1 MTPIKRHCQFLVD
14 KEKGKEDGR
23 LRYRIKWNREIV
35 AFNVGYRV
43 YLSKWSKETQRCVQN
58 TTHGRDKIS
67 ASEINRAIQIME
79 DDISSIFYKYE
90 MNDIMPTKEN
100 IREDYNLIARDINLK
115 ENIVKLVD
123 LFQTFINDQSKSN
136 HWSAST
142 IKKMTTILKHLTRYK
157 ADANLDEIT
166 ETYLQG
172 FIDYLLYNRKMRNTT
187 IEKNY
192 RLLMWFL
199 RWATK
204 HEYITTKAHILF
216 EPKFKNSTKEVIFLD
231 WNELIALY
239 NYDFKQRKYL
249 ERVRDVFCF
258 CSFTGLR
265 YSDVANLSRADVH
278 DDHIEIVTQKTDDRL
293 IIELNKYSK
302 ELLDKYKDIPI
313 EENKALPII
322 SMQKMNE
329 YLKKIGKMLNFNEPI
344 KDTYYK
350 GNRRFETTNPKWEL
364 LSTHCARRTF
374 VVNAISLGVPTHVIM
389 KWTGHKSMESMK
401 PYTKIVDKL
410 KRTEMDKFNR

>member
-1 MTPIKRHCQFLVD
+1 MTPIKRHCQFSVD

-23 LRYRIKWNREIV
+23 LRYRIKWNGEII

-43 YLSKWSKETQRCVQN
+43 YLNKWSKETQRCKAN
-58 TTHGRDKIS
+58 TTHGRDRTS
-67 ASEINRAIQIME
+67 AYEINRAIQTME
-79 DDISSIFYKYE
+79 DDIASIFYKYE
-90 MNDIMPTKEN
+90 INNTTPSKEN
-100 IREDYNLIARDINLK
+100 IKEDYNLIAREVNLK
-115 ENIVKLVD
+115 DNITTLVD
-123 LFQTFINDQSKSN
+123 LFQVFIEDQSKAN
-136 HWSAST
+136 HWSEST
-142 IKKMTTILKHLTRYK
+142 IKKMNTMLKHLTRYQPNI
-157 ADANLDEIT
+157 NLGEID

-192 RLLMWFL
+192 RLLMWFM
-199 RWATK
+199 RWASK
-204 HEYITTKAHILF
+204 YGYITSKAHILF
-216 EPKFKNSTKEVIFLD
+216 EPKFKNSTKEVIYLEWD
-231 WNELIALY
+231 ELIELY

-258 CSFTGLR
+258 CCFTGLR
-265 YSDVANLSRADVH
+265 YSDVANLTRADVH
-278 DDHIEIVTQKTDDRL
+278 CEHIEIVTLKTDDRL

-302 ELLDKYKDIPI
+302 EILEKYKNTPI
-313 EENKALPII
+313 EDNKALPVI

-329 YLKKIGKMLNFNEPI
+329 YLKKIGQLLSFNEPI
-344 KDTYYK
+344 KDTFYK
-350 GNRRFETTNPKWEL
+350 GNKRFETINPKWKL